1 MNLIKSTFRTNKFS
15 LKIIYFNE
23 HSKQNTKNN
32 SEAKKVNGTK
42 DQYNNWH
49 WRGKDM
55 YQTLKPI

>member
-1 MNLIKSTFRTNKFS
+1 MNLIKSTFLKQTSFHA

-23 HSKQNTKNN
+23 HSKQNAKNN

-49 WRGKDM
+49 WRGKVIIR
-55 YQTLKPI
+55 L